1 MQCKIIYHLAQND
14 VECNITWIQNW
25 TLSRLSLSS
34 IVNPFLCVV
43 LYMINHHKSCTEQF
57 SSFVIFL
64 RLK

>member
-1 MQCKIIYHLAQND
+1 MTMLCKIIYHLAQNN
-14 VECNITWIQNW
+14 VERNIPWIQNL
-25 TLSRLSLSS
+25 TLSLSS

-57 SSFVIFL
+57 SFFIIFL